1 MTGGMASTHGKKAR
15 TVESR
20 RNYTEHVLKEAS
32 ASQPPNPQPPNP
44 LWLRRAVFF
53 ACGQTIRRNLYF
65 VVCLFVLSITLQSAR
80 LSLGAICL
88 RGTRPR
94 RFCDIK
100 RSCSRCHHKATTMMT
115 AAVAAKRLLNR
126 QSFTR
131 ARSCVTRLDLRWSS
145 SATESTDYLSDRCN
159 LNIVSR

>member
-1 MTGGMASTHGKKAR
+1 MSTF
-15 TVESR
+15 SR
-20 RNYTEHVLKEAS
+20 RQVLHS
-32 ASQPPNPQPPNP
+32 HPI
-44 LWLRRAVFF
+44 L
-53 ACGQTIRRNLYF
+53 CGFDAPCFSFVDTRSDGILHYF